1 MSGPSIAEQFA
12 DWIYYPDLLARPVP
26 RYTSYPT
33 AAEFVEESFELRQRI
48 SLASLTGPVS
58 IYLHIPYCEEI
69 CWYCGCNTG
78 AANKRHRL
86 TAYLEALHREI
97 ALVADMLDPSVHIEH
112 IAFGGGSPNA
122 VPPTEFVRLIDALVL
137 AFRFVR
143 PALSVE
149 LDPRTL
155 TRDWLTAIRG
165 IGVTRVSLGVQTL
178 NPAVQEAIGRVQPIE
193 MIERA
198 VEGLRGA
205 GVGSINFDLMY
216 GLPHQDDA
224 VLAETLAQSVA
235 MGPNRIAL
243 FGYAHVPH
251 MILRQRRIDG
261 SDLPDQRGRFR
272 MAAMGARQLIDAGYQ
287 AVGFDHFALPGDP
300 LARAALNGTLR
311 RNFQGFTED
320 SASVLIGLGASAISE
335 LPGLMVQNEKNPGR
349 YRMLIGADQ
358 LAGRRGIETGPEDER
373 RAALIEALLCKG
385 AAKVDAD
392 LLNAARPRLEP
403 FAKVGLVS
411 LERGWLRLEAGAA
424 PYARA
429 IASVFDAYRS
439 EERSFSSA
447 I

>member
-1 MSGPSIAEQFA
+1 MSGPSTAEHFA
-12 DWIYYPDLLARPVP
+12 DWTYYPELLARPVP

-33 AAEFVEESFELRQRI
+33 AAEFVDESFELRQRI
-48 SLASLTGPVS
+48 SLAALTGPVS

-178 NPAVQEAIGRVQPIE
+178 NPLVQEAIGRVQPIE
-193 MIERA
+193 MIEQA
-198 VEGLRGA
+198 VAGLRGA

-251 MILRQRRIDG
+251 LIPRQRRIDG

-272 MAAMGARQLIDAGYQ
+272 MAALGARQLIDAGYQ

-300 LARAALNGTLR
+300 LARAACNGTLR

-320 SASVLIGLGASAISE
+320 SAKVLIGLGASAISE

-349 YRMLIGADQ
+349 YRMLIGAEQ

-373 RAALIEALLCKG
+373 RAVLIEALLCKG
-385 AAKVDAD
+385 AAKIDAD
-392 LLNAARPRLEP
+392 LLAPARPRLEP
-403 FAKVGLVS
+403 FAKAGLVS
-411 LERGWLRLEAGAA
+411 LERGWLRLEPGAA

-429 IASVFDAYRS
+429 IASVFDAYRT

>member
-1 MSGPSIAEQFA
+1 MSGPFTTEQFA
-12 DWIYYPDLLARPVP
+12 DWTYYPELLARPVP

-33 AAEFVEESFELRQRI
+33 AAEFVDGSFELRQRI

-78 AANKRHRL
+78 ASNKRHRL

-97 ALVADMLDPSVHIEH
+97 ALVAGMLDPSVHIEH

-178 NPAVQEAIGRVQPIE
+178 NPAVQAAIGRVQPIE

-198 VEGLRGA
+198 VTGLRGA

-224 VLAETLAQSVA
+224 VLAETLAQSVT

-251 MILRQRRIDG
+251 LIPRQRRIDG

-287 AVGFDHFALPGDP
+287 AVGFDHFALPGDG
-300 LARAALNGTLR
+300 LAQAVLNGTLR

-320 SASVLIGLGASAISE
+320 STSVLIGLGASAISE
-335 LPGLMVQNEKNPGR
+335 LPGLMVQNDKNPGR

-358 LAGRRGIETGPEDER
+358 LAGRRGIETDAEDAR
-373 RAALIEALLCKG
+373 RAAVIEALLCKG
-385 AAKVDAD
+385 TARIDAD
-392 LLNAARPRLEP
+392 LLGAARPRLEP
-403 FAKVGLVS
+403 FAALGLVS
-411 LERGWLRLEAGAA
+411 LERGWLRLEAGAT

-429 IASVFDAYRS
+429 IASVFDAYRI